1 MKISIVCSNPAHP
14 VAAYL
19 GDWIKRHSRDHEISL
34 VNKKAELTGGDILF
48 LVSCSEL
55 ISAKDRRAFGASLV
69 LHASDLPR
77 GRGWSPHVWEIAS
90 GADTITLSLLEAEDK
105 VDSGRI
111 WKKVDI
117 AIPGHA
123 LWDEI
128 NHLLFTAELELMDY
142 AVASYGAITPLA
154 QDAEVEPTYHRKR
167 TPEDS
172 RIDAEKTI
180 AEQFD
185 LIRVCD
191 PDRFPAFFEYRGQR
205 YTLKLEKTSDE

>member
-1 MKISIVCSNPAHP
+1 VKISIVCSNPAHP

-19 GDWIKRHSRDHEISL
+19 DEWVERNNRDHDISL

-55 ISAKDRRAFGASLV
+55 ISAKDRAAYGASLV
-69 LHASDLPR
+69 LHASDLPS
-77 GRGWSPHVWEIAS
+77 GRGWSPHIWEIAS
-90 GADTITLSLLEAEDK
+90 GAAKITLSLLEAEDK

-117 AIPGHA
+117 AIPDHA

-142 AVASYGAITPLA
+142 AVASYGAIIPLA
-154 QDAEVEPTYHRKR
+154 QAAEVEPTYHRKR

-172 RIDAEKTI
+172 RIDAQKTI